1 MKEKVGIF
9 QAIFPKGKKEKM
21 DNLAFNEYF
30 LQQNQC
36 KEEDYFDNFLCFD
49 EEEDE
54 QEEYYEEEYQND
66 QGYMQYI

>member
-1 MKEKVGIF
+1 
-9 QAIFPKGKKEKM
+9 M

-66 QGYMQYI
+66 QGYMQYIQQQE